1 MEIHHDSAFTLWI
14 EEWFHVHP
22 PDHVVMAVFVALLL
36 SGFAI
41 FFRRRISVE
50 NPGRLQLILEALVGG
65 LLSLLRENVGPRGRR
80 FLGLVGTLA
89 LFIWISNLCGLVPY
103 LSSPTVSINMPV
115 GCAIVAFLYYNYQGI
130 RAHGAKKYFA
140 HFLGPS
146 PWLAIVMLP
155 VEIISHVSRILS
167 LSVRLFG
174 NIFGEELVVIVL
186 AFLIPFVV
194 PLPMMAFGVFGSTLQ
209 AFVFT
214 MLTVIYLG
222 GAVAAEEH

>member
-1 MEIHHDSAFTLWI
+1 MEIHHYSFLTHWI
-14 EEWFHVHP
+14 EAVFHVHP
-22 PDHVVMAVFVALLL
+22 PDHVVMAVFAAVAL
-36 SGFAI
+36 SAFAI
-41 FFRRRISVE
+41 FFRRRISVR
-50 NPGRLQLILEALVGG
+50 NPGRLQLVLEALVGG
-65 LLSLLRENVGPRGRR
+65 LLALLRDNVGAKGRP

-89 LFIWISNLCGLVPY
+89 LFIFVSNIFGLIPY

-115 GCAIVAFLYYNYQGI
+115 GCALVAFLYYNYQGI

-146 PWLAIVMLP
+146 PYLAIVMLP

-174 NIFGEELVVIVL
+174 NIFGEELVVVVL

-194 PLPMMAFGVFGSTLQ
+194 PVPMMAFGVFGSTLQ

-222 GAVAAEEH
+222 GAVATEEH

>member
-1 MEIHHDSAFTLWI
+1 MEIHHVSALSHWI
-14 EEWFHVHP
+14 EVWFHVHP
-22 PDHVVMAVFVALLL
+22 PDHIVMAVFVAVLL
-36 SGFAI
+36 SAFAV

-50 NPGRLQLILEALVGG
+50 KPGRFQLLLEGLVGG
-65 LLSLLRENVGPRGRR
+65 LLSLLRDNVGAKGRP
-80 FLGLVGTLA
+80 FLGLVGTLG
-89 LFIWISNLCGLVPY
+89 LFILVSNLFGLVPY
-103 LSSPTVSINMPV
+103 FSSPTVSINMPV
-115 GCAIVAFLYYNYQGI
+115 GCALVAFLYYNLQGI
-130 RAHGAKKYFA
+130 RAHGVKKYFA

-146 PWLAIVMLP
+146 PWLAPVMLP
-155 VEIISHVSRILS
+155 IEIISHLSRILS

-174 NIFGEELVVIVL
+174 NIFGEELVVVVF

-194 PLPMMAFGVFGSTLQ
+194 PVPMMAFGVFGSTLQ

>member
-1 MEIHHDSAFTLWI
+1 MEIHHYSFLTHWI
-14 EEWFHVHP
+14 EAVFHVHP
-22 PDHVVMAVFVALLL
+22 PDHIVMAVFVAVFL
-36 SGFAI
+36 SASAI
-41 FFRRRISVE
+41 VFRRRISVE
-50 NPGRLQLILEALVGG
+50 NPGRLQLVLEALVGG
-65 LLSLLRENVGPRGRR
+65 LLSLLRENVGPKGRS

-89 LFIWISNLCGLVPY
+89 LFILVSNLFGLVPY
-103 LSSPTVSINMPV
+103 FSSPTVSINMPV
-115 GCAIVAFLYYNYQGI
+115 GCAIVAFLYYNFQGI
-130 RAHGAKKYFA
+130 RAHGVRKYFA

-146 PWLAIVMLP
+146 PWLAPVMLP
-155 VEIISHVSRILS
+155 IEIISHLSRMLS

-174 NIFGEELVVIVL
+174 NIFGEELVVVVI

-194 PLPMMAFGVFGSTLQ
+194 PIPMMAFGVFGSTLQ

>member
-1 MEIHHDSAFTLWI
+1 MEIHHYSFLTHWI
-14 EEWFHVHP
+14 EAVFHVHP
-22 PDHVVMAVFVALLL
+22 PDHVVMAIFVAVVL

-50 NPGRLQLILEALVGG
+50 NPGRLQLVLEAVVGG
-65 LLSLLRENVGPRGRR
+65 LLSLLRDNVGAKGRP

-89 LFIWISNLCGLVPY
+89 LFILVSNLFGLVPFF
-103 LSSPTVSINMPV
+103 SSPTVSINMPV
-115 GCAIVAFLYYNYQGI
+115 GCAIVAFLYYNFQGI

-155 VEIISHVSRILS
+155 IEIISHLSRILS

-174 NIFGEELVVIVL
+174 NIFGEELVVVVF

-194 PLPMMAFGVFGSTLQ
+194 PVPMMAFGVFGSTLQ